1 MKILF
6 KNRSFGGGA
15 PKSLLAYIKIAREAG
30 MDVVSLGAFNYDPVD
45 YTENAIRTLNIP
57 YFILQKPIYNF
68 RVLKQYL
75 SLIKKEQPDIIHA
88 TTLYNLYF
96 QYIVEKLTGIPTIY
110 MIPGGQ
116 VSAFAGK
123 ILSTVLKNKKLLV
136 YSEENRLELLSYEV
150 RDENIIV
157 IPNRI
162 DFKEIELDDVQF
174 SAYKN
179 RQVQDTVKTLMITR
193 FSETKI
199 NSIRYTIELT
209 KQLAMDKMPVELT
222 ILGSG
227 FYLDEIKAEAELI
240 NREVGKNIIHLPGYQ
255 NNVQDFV
262 REAHIIYGK
271 GRSVIDGIVQKK
283 LSAVVNEENQLFLCT
298 SENFKKLSDYNLTG
312 RNELDA
318 TGYEELNE
326 TIRKINTNSIQFKE
340 LDNLY
345 HITQSIY
352 DINVVKDDIIE
363 MYNQAADKKNID
375 YAPTNARILKEFC
388 LFYLKI
394 VLQLIKR

>member
-298 SENFKKLSDYNLTG
+298 SENFKMLSDYNLTG

-318 TGYEELNE
+318 TGYEELKE
-326 TIRKINTNSIQFKE
+326 TITKINTDSIQLKE

-345 HITQSIY
+345 HITQSMY

-375 YAPTNARILKEFC
+375 YAPTNTRIFKEFC

>member
-240 NREVGKNIIHLPGYQ
+240 NREVGKDIIHLPGYQ

>member
-298 SENFKKLSDYNLTG
+298 SGNFKKLSDYNLTG

-318 TGYEELNE
+318 TGYEELKE
-326 TIRKINTNSIQFKE
+326 TITKINTDSIQLKE

-345 HITQSIY
+345 HITQSMY

-375 YAPTNARILKEFC
+375 YAPTNTRIFKEFC